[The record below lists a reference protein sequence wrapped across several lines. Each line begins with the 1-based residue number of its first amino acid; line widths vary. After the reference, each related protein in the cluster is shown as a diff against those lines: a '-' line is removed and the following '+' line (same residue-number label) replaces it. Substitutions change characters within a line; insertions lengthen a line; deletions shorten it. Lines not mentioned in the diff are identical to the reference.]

1 MSAIPSETIASQ
13 LAWKNENDGGGLY
26 AFCIAGIVICGIT
39 VILRLW
45 SRKLQKMQWQSDDY
59 TLIAA
64 MVRRHFFTSGS
75 VFLQGNGVYFV
86 PPESVDR

>member
-1 MSAIPSETIASQ
+1 MSTIPPEVIASQ
-13 LAWKNENDGGGLY
+13 LARKDEYDGGGGLF
-26 AFCIAGIVICGIT
+26 AFCIAGTIICGIT

-64 MVRRHFFTSGS
+64 MVRRHFPIA
-75 VFLQGNGVYFV
+75 VVQGNGGFFL
-86 PPESVDR
+86 

>member
-1 MSAIPSETIASQ
+1 MSTILTEVVASQ
-13 LAWKNENDGGGLY
+13 LARKDEYDGGGLY
-26 AFCIAGIVICGIT
+26 AFCIAGTIICGIT

-64 MVRRHFFTSGS
+64 MVRKHLFIS
-75 VFLQGNGVYFV
+75 VIYFVRGNGVYSVLFK
-86 PPESVDR
+86 SVDR

>member
-1 MSAIPSETIASQ
+1 MSAIPPEVLASQ
-13 LAWKNENDGGGLY
+13 LARKNENDGGGLY
-26 AFCIAGIVICGIT
+26 AFCIAGTVICGLS

-64 MVRRHFFTSGS
+64 MVSRHSFMLKTLF
-75 VFLQGNGVYFV
+75 VRGNRVCFALL
-86 PPESVDR
+86 ESVNC

>member
-1 MSAIPSETIASQ
+1 MSMSTIPPEANPWQ
-13 LAWKNENDGGGLY
+13 LARKDEYDAGGLY
-26 AFCIAGIVICGIT
+26 AFCIAGTVICGIT

-64 MVRRHFFTSGS
+64 MVRKHSS
-75 VFLQGNGVYFV
+75 VPGTPAVQPNRVYLC
-86 PPESVDR
+86 